1 MRPMKRPRLTFG
13 SLFAGVGGFDL
24 GFERAGLCCRWQ
36 VELDPA
42 CSAVLARHWPG
53 VTRFTD
59 VREVGKHNLPP
70 VAVIVGGFPCQDLSV
85 AGKRQGLLGDRSSLF
100 YEMTRIAHE
109 LRPRLLVWENV
120 PGLLTSDGGRDFAR
134 VLLELGR
141 VGFHGGWSGLDA
153 RYFGLAQRR
162 RRLFGVFAR
171 GDTPAGR
178 CAEILAL
185 RERRPWHLAARG
197 QAGAAVAS
205 SLRSRSHG
213 PGVNPPGCGGEDD
226 SNLVCAVTPIDM
238 RQASRGG
245 TMTNN
250 RGTDVAGGGAPGT
263 GVGEEGDPCPTLA
276 DTHTPVVARTVTGQ
290 EGKRLDGDPSNF
302 VAFAFQERG
311 REGGLSLEVATFQCH
326 DGGPGARGI
335 QAIPV
340 DVAPPVD
347 TRTKDGP
354 IRNQGG
360 LSIVGGLSVRR
371 LTPVECERLQG
382 FPDGW
387 TEGHPDTTRYRM
399 LGNACAVPVCAWL
412 GRQIVRLC
420 G

>member
-42 CSAVLARHWPG
+42 CRAVLARHWPG

-213 PGVNPPGCGGEDD
+213 PGVNPPGRGGEDD
-226 SNLVCAVTPIDM
+226 HNLI
-238 RQASRGG
+238 
-245 TMTNN
+245 
-250 RGTDVAGGGAPGT
+250 
-263 GVGEEGDPCPTLA
+263 
-276 DTHTPVVARTVTGQ
+276 VARTVTGQ